1 LFLDNFVGKDDDD
14 NKSHRQRLVIR
25 SCFFG
30 VGDFQGGIR
39 NGGVKMTGTTTAGRL
54 ATFISID
61 TCTICPFP
69 SSKDSGKM
77 FEKLGLRAEKKTETE
92 PH

>member
-1 LFLDNFVGKDDDD
+1 
-14 NKSHRQRLVIR
+14 
-25 SCFFG
+25 
-30 VGDFQGGIR
+30 
-39 NGGVKMTGTTTAGRL
+39 MTGTTTAGRL

-77 FEKLGLRAEKKTETE
+77 FEKLGLRAEKEPETE
-92 PH
+92 PHEYENV